1 MKIPHF
7 KTNINDE
14 YHFKKISEHME
25 EYWKTHMI
33 VPPHEDDPPYIVGRI
48 IEIKENLTMKE
59 NSITITIN
67 NYCGQKVTFTM
78 SEDATIETLLDI
90 EGSTVAGFDIHVED
104 NDILI
109 EKEDLT

>member
-1 MKIPHF
+1 MQKHSRMD
-7 KTNINDE
+7 K
-14 YHFKKISEHME
+14 
-25 EYWKTHMI
+25 
-33 VPPHEDDPPYIVGRI
+33 
-48 IEIKENLTMKE
+48 
-59 NSITITIN
+59 NSITITID

-90 EGSTVAGFDIHVED
+90 EGSMVVGFDIHVED